1 MEDAALA
8 VPTRLVTR
16 VGDRSVMLHWDP
28 VVDAHLAGYRVYRVP
43 SLTGFLEH
51 PGGLLLANHFV
62 DFEVEN
68 GVTYRYWVRAVDTA
82 GRESHDSAML
92 NATPH
97 VLPDEAFL
105 DLVQRTAF
113 DYFWYEANSGSV
125 PITGG
130 VPITGTSRSRGQKD
144 P

>member
-1 MEDAALA
+1 
-8 VPTRLVTR
+8 
-16 VGDRSVMLHWDP
+16 
-28 VVDAHLAGYRVYRVP
+28 
-43 SLTGFLEH
+43 
-51 PGGLLLANHFV
+51 
-62 DFEVEN
+62 
-68 GVTYRYWVRAVDTA
+68 VRAVDTA

>member
-1 MEDAALA
+1 M
-8 VPTRLVTR
+8 PTGLVKR
-16 VGDRSVMLHWDP
+16 VGDRSVILHWDP
-28 VVDAHLAGYRVYRVP
+28 IVDAHLAGYRVYRVP
-43 SLTGFLEH
+43 SLTGLLEQ
-51 PGGLLLANHFV
+51 PRGLLLTNHFV

-82 GRESHDSAML
+82 GRESYDSAML

-97 VLPDEAFL
+97 VPPDEAFL